1 MELWNEA
8 RGIPRYDVS
17 SWGQVFER
25 GLAEPC
31 YTVTRVRIR
40 ETGLQPTCKGY
51 TFERIGGE
59 AHDS

>member
-8 RGIPRYDVS
+8 RGLWP
-17 SWGQVFER
+17 
-25 GLAEPC
+25 
-31 YTVTRVRIR
+31 TR
-40 ETGLQPTCKGY
+40 KGY

>member
-17 SWGQVFER
+17 SWKTLR
-25 GLAEPC
+25 
-31 YTVTRVRIR
+31 
-40 ETGLQPTCKGY
+40 GLQPTCKGY

>member
-25 GLAEPC
+25 
-31 YTVTRVRIR
+31 
-40 ETGLQPTCKGY
+40 
-51 TFERIGGE
+51 IGGE